1 MTVARSSI
9 VPESGAGVFHCICR
23 CVRRAWLCGV
33 DPYNNRDYSH
43 RKQWVRD
50 RLKELAGIYAIEVY
64 AYAVMSNHLHVVMR
78 IDPEKVVKWS
88 DEEVV
93 TRWRLLYPWQR
104 DAEGRALEPTNDQMS
119 TWLADKETLSR
130 WRKRLGDLSWVMRSL
145 NESLAR
151 RLTKRTNA
159 KGDSGRGGSR
169 ANFSAMLEQCWSAW
183 PRRAQKT

>member
-1 MTVARSSI
+1 MEWHCFKSAI
-9 VPESGAGVFHCICR
+9 GAYNQGVPRLRDLGRVSD
-23 CVRRAWLCGV
+23 VRGSLHL
-33 DPYNNRDYSH
+33 PNNRLIQC
-43 RKQWVRD
+43 K
-50 RLKELAGIYAIEVY
+50 
-64 AYAVMSNHLHVVMR
+64 
-78 IDPEKVVKWS
+78 KVANWS
-88 DEEVV
+88 DREVV